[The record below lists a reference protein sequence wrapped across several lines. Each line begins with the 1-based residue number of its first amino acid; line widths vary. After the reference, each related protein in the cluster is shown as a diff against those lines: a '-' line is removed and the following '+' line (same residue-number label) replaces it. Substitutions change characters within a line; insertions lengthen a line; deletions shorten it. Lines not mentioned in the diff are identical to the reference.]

1 MGFKS
6 LFKVRQP
13 GNGNKFEA
21 RVKSATSEARK
32 KKFPSTDRSENSGG
46 KKEVGVK

>member
-13 GNGNKFEA
+13 GHGSKFEGS
-21 RVKSATSEARK
+21 VKSAIAKARAV
-32 KKFPSTDRSENSGG
+32 KFPSTDRSENSGG